1 MKDQMIKMLVDKH
14 MSETNTEQ
22 LLRDKR
28 KNLFDYFK
36 TEDVFKCFQEEF
48 PSCCEPEMFEAMENL
63 NTISWDIMRKR
74 YHKGRLPQDT
84 FYHWAVVIDQVI
96 EVLRESAIK
105 LPND

>member
-1 MKDQMIKMLVDKH
+1 MKEQMIKMLVDKH

-48 PSCCEPEMFEAMENL
+48 PGCCEPKMFEAMENL

-74 YHKGRLPQDT
+74 YSKGRLPQHT
-84 FYHWAVVIDQVI
+84 FHGWAVVIDQVI
-96 EVLRESAIK
+96 ELLRESAIE
-105 LPND
+105 LPNN